1 MDLFSNKVYPF
12 IHPLC
17 GHELGGYYSYLPI
30 PFQQYCKIV
39 CRARQTKFHQ
49 VQYRLYPEGTMVKRF
64 SNVLNKEEEGALNKV
79 AALWNK
85 EKYHVKD
92 FTIGGSNIITSFKTI
107 ILHPGETK
115 TIFSVAQ
122 GGRMLEI
129 NFDNAGVLEGLQ
141 KLIDIK
147 ITWDDEHVPAVYCPA
162 ADFFGYA
169 FGKASMQSLLLGTK
183 KNENYCYLPMP
194 FDKSARIELIY
205 RKAGPYDNKPV
216 QIRTRVSYTKQKRDG
231 KTEGKLYTSWNSN
244 KLSAFEHAHVF
255 LNTKGKGHYI
265 GSVLLAQGIRPGMT
279 YFFEGDDSTATDN
292 VFRIHGTGSE
302 DYFNGGWYAFP
313 DRWSTKMSLPLHGAL
328 DYSLPFCRT
337 GGYRFYLGDKI
348 PFEKSIY
355 QSIEHGPENNNIP
368 VNYTSLAFYYCDVP
382 PVNFL
387 KPSNSLS
394 NVFIPDTMIL
404 YPQLLNFIV
413 WDNITCKA
421 TWKYNTGGQS
431 FEFSATDE
439 SRLKISLDEI
449 PDGKYLLYADV
460 TNNEKGC
467 AFSLW
472 QGETQVSQWIN
483 TGKPGKEER
492 VPMQYTG
499 DITIREFYKSLTI
512 HFKTI
517 PSANNLL
524 LSRLILVRKAW

>member
-1 MDLFSNKVYPF
+1 
-12 IHPLC
+12 
-17 GHELGGYYSYLPI
+17 
-30 PFQQYCKIV
+30 
-39 CRARQTKFHQ
+39 
-49 VQYRLYPEGTMVKRF
+49 MVKKF
-64 SNVLNKEEEGALNKV
+64 SNVLNKDEEAALNKV
-79 AALWNK
+79 AGLWDKK
-85 EKYHVKD
+85 ENSVKD
-92 FTIGGSNIITSFKTI
+92 FTGNGSNIITSFKTI
-107 ILHPGETK
+107 VLQPGETK
-115 TIFSVAQ
+115 TIFRTVK
-122 GGRMLEI
+122 GGRIVGI

-141 KLIDIK
+141 KFIDIK

-183 KNENYCYLPMP
+183 KNKNYCYLPMP
-194 FDKSARIELIY
+194 FDKSASIELIY
-205 RKAGPYDNKPV
+205 RSTGPADNKP
-216 QIRTRVSYTKQKRDG
+216 IRINSTVSYTKQKRDS

-244 KLSAFEHAHVF
+244 KLSAREHAHIF
-255 LNTKGKGHYI
+255 LNTQGKGHYI
-265 GSVLLAQGIRPGMT
+265 GSVLLAQGIQPGMT

-313 DRWSTKMSLPLHGAL
+313 DRWSKKMSLPLHGAL

-348 PFEKSIY
+348 SFEKNIY

-382 PVNFL
+382 PATFL

-394 NVFIPDTMIL
+394 KVYIPDTMML
-404 YPQLLNFIV
+404 YPQLLNFTV

-421 TWKYNTGGQS
+421 SWKYNTGGQS
-431 FEFSATDE
+431 FDFSATDE

-467 AFSLW
+467 TFSLW
-472 QGETQVSQWIN
+472 QGETQVSEWIN
-483 TGKPGKEER
+483 TGKQGKEER
-492 VPMQYTG
+492 APMQYAG

-512 HFKTI
+512 HFRTI

-524 LSRLILVRKAW
+524 LSRLILIHRN